1 MCAIIG
7 TVNHEL
13 NRLCLSKLYSRGP
26 DYNSLYKNKNVSFAH
41 ARLSVI
47 DAEGGNQPMH
57 SMSGN
62 STIIFNGEIYNAREL
77 DASHKSDTRVLLEY
91 YEKHGIEKTLQ
102 DINGMFSFAILDK
115 EQNKIFIA
123 RDRLGVKP
131 LFYYNK
137 NNKLIFCSEIN
148 PIKDE
153 VGISNLSINST
164 ALGVYFR
171 LFFIPS
177 PITIW
182 NEIQSL
188 KQGSY
193 LTYDLKSNQLQQK
206 TYWKLSEPERS
217 ETNINRL
224 EELIE
229 NASTIRTR
237 SDVPYSVFLSGGI
250 DSTLITKYLSTF
262 NQNLQTYTVE
272 VQDPNLNEAE
282 YSSIA
287 AAKFKTKHSSIK
299 LKYKNI
305 LINHLREMTTH
316 FGQPFADLSII
327 PYDLI
332 SKQIGSRSI
341 VALGGDGAD
350 ESFCGYDR
358 YNNPTGTVEDLYR
371 NKQFNLIPSEDPRD
385 FMLNNLPYIP
395 TDKSELLRILD
406 INYFL
411 EGDILQKVDR
421 LSMRHSLEVRSPL
434 LDYRIVEFS
443 NTLDYNLMFK
453 MRKKEA
459 LRRLLEKDFSKDFI
473 DRKKIGLTLTPENL
487 KATVDS
493 YLDQY
498 SFSHSL
504 VCPNWLKKVTSNYYL
519 KFAMLM
525 FVLWHEENYV

>member
-13 NRLCLSKLYSRGP
+13 DRLCLSRLYSRGP
-26 DYNSLYKNKNVSFAH
+26 DYNNVYKNKNVNLAH

-47 DAEGGNQPMH
+47 DAEGGNQPMQ
-57 SMSGN
+57 SISGN
-62 STIIFNGEIYNAREL
+62 SIIVFNGEIYNAREL
-77 DASHKSDTRVLLEY
+77 DNTYKSDTRVLLEH

-102 DINGMFSFAILDK
+102 DINGMFSFAIFDK
-115 EQNKIFIA
+115 KQNKIFIA

-137 NNKLIFCSEIN
+137 DNKLIFCSEIN
-148 PIKDE
+148 SIKDE
-153 VGISNLSINST
+153 VGIDNLSINNT
-164 ALGVYFR
+164 ALSVYFR

-188 KQGSY
+188 KQGNY
-193 LTYDLKSNQLQQK
+193 LIHDLDSNQLQQK
-206 TYWKLSEPERS
+206 TYWKLSQPERFES
-217 ETNINRL
+217 DINKL

-229 NASTIRTR
+229 DASIIRTR
-237 SDVPYSVFLSGGI
+237 SDVPYSVFLSGGV
-250 DSTLITKYLSTF
+250 DSTLITKYLSRF
-262 NQNLQTYTVE
+262 NKNLQTYTVE
-272 VQDPNLNEAE
+272 VQDPDLNEAE
-282 YSSIA
+282 YSNIA
-287 AAKFKTKHSSIK
+287 AAKFETKHSSIK

-305 LINHLREMTTH
+305 LINHLREMTAR

-332 SKQIGSRSI
+332 SKQIGSRSV

-350 ESFCGYDR
+350 ESFCGYNR
-358 YNNPTGTVEDLYR
+358 YDNPTGAVQDLYR
-371 NKQFNLIPSEDPRD
+371 NKQFNLMPSEDPEG
-385 FMLNNLPYIP
+385 FLLANLPY
-395 TDKSELLRILD
+395 TSSDKNELLRILD
-406 INYFL
+406 ISYFL

-434 LDYRIVEFS
+434 LDYRIIEFS
-443 NTLDYNLMFK
+443 NSLDYNLMFK
-453 MRKKEA
+453 MRKKEV
-459 LRRLLEKDFSKDFI
+459 LRRFLEKDFSKDFI

-487 KATVDS
+487 KSTVDN
-493 YLDQY
+493 YLNQHNFNYPLICKDW
-498 SFSHSL
+498 F
-504 VCPNWLKKVTSNYYL
+504 KKVSSNYYL

-525 FVLWHEENYV
+525 FILWYEENYV